1 MTGFTEQRAFDYL
14 PRSQPLQV
22 STENGGTTRL
32 THGPEAMDDCSVRTV
47 ELGGGCRP
55 TRYFDGLY
63 TRQGI

>member
-47 ELGGGCRP
+47 ELGG
-55 TRYFDGLY
+55 
-63 TRQGI
+63 